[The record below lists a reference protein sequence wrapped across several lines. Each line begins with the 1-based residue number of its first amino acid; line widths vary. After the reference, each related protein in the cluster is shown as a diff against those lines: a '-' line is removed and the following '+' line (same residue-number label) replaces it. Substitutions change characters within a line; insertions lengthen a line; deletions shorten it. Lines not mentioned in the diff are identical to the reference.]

1 MLNPENRLNYKMN
14 VKANPH
20 FYNYLAE
27 GNIVCGMKSQDHS
40 TVIKELINTLA
51 KNNAGLNVEE
61 TYNAVMEREKLMPT
75 VVSPGLAVPH
85 ARMSDVK
92 QLLIALGTSGEGVD
106 FNSPMGRANVVI
118 LILTP
123 KDDPGLHLQILA
135 ALAQDFKEAETVEK
149 LKVIQEPEKVLN
161 FFSGAEVDLPDY
173 VTAKNIL
180 NPNPVLLKEAD
191 SLEHAIKTFA
201 TNKILD
207 IPVVDEEKDVRGV
220 LSVEDILKL
229 SLPEHLLWLDD
240 LSPILHFQPFAE
252 MLKSDRETKV
262 ADFMR
267 EDYISVDENVP
278 AIQLAKIFMVNNVRR
293 IIVTSKSKFAG
304 VVDIQDFTTQL
315 FWA

>member
-1 MLNPENRLNYKMN
+1 MN
-14 VKANPH
+14 VKANTH

-27 GNIVCGMKSQDHS
+27 GNIVCGLKSANHS
-40 TVIKELINTLA
+40 DVIRELINTLA

-61 TYNAVMEREKLMPT
+61 TFNSVMEREKLMPT

-85 ARMSDVK
+85 ARITDVK
-92 QLLIALGTSGEGVD
+92 QLLIALGTSAEGID
-106 FNSPMGRANVVI
+106 FKSPMGAANVVI

-135 ALAQDFKEAETVEK
+135 ALAKDFKEVETIDQ
-149 LKVIQEPEKVLN
+149 LKVIKEPKKVLE
-161 FFSGAEVDLPDY
+161 FFSGAEANLPDY
-173 VTAKNIL
+173 VMAKNLI
-180 NPNPVLLKEAD
+180 NPNPVILKEAD
-191 SLEHAIKTFA
+191 SLETAIRTFA
-201 TNKILD
+201 TNKVLD
-207 IPVVDEEKDVRGV
+207 IPIVDEDKDVRGV
-220 LSVEDILKL
+220 LSLEDLLKL

-240 LSPILHFQPFAE
+240 LSPILNFQPFAE
-252 MLKSDRETKV
+252 MLKSDKETKV

-267 EDYISVDENVP
+267 ENYISVDENVP

-293 IIVTSKSKFAG
+293 IIVTSHGKFAG